1 MTREITLFTR
11 KDCGLCHEA
20 AADLRALQRDLDFAL
35 VERDI
40 DADSALR
47 ARYNERVPVIAA
59 GDEVIAEAPIDID
72 IVRSRLAS
80 VLR

>member
-11 KDCGLCHEA
+11 QDCGLCHEA
-20 AADLRALQRDLDFAL
+20 AADLRTLQHELDFAL

-40 DADSALR
+40 DADPDLR
-47 ARYNERVPVIAA
+47 SRYNERVPVIAA
-59 GDEVIAEAPIDID
+59 GDEVIAESPIDID
-72 IVRSRLAS
+72 ALRRHLAA